1 MLEPDPNH
9 KVSKESLVQLLE
21 DLDTLRGLVG
31 EIGSGAIPL
40 ALAVAKAKI
49 RIMTTKGRVCRMIDA
64 ASDDVPTGDQ
74 IPTPAEALAHLAA
87 ARGGPHPWLS
97 PTVLETPIGV
107 PEVIGP
113 AVYVPEAATPNAEQP
128 HPRPR

>member
-1 MLEPDPNH
+1 MPEPDPSHN
-9 KVSKESLVQLLE
+9 VSKESLAELLV
-21 DLDTLRGLVG
+21 DLDAVRGLVG
-31 EIGSGAIPL
+31 KIGGGTIPL

-49 RIMTTKGRVCRMIDA
+49 RILTTKGRVHRMIDA
-64 ASDDVPTGDQ
+64 ALDDAPAGDQ

-87 ARGGPHPWLS
+87 ARGGPQPELS

-113 AVYVPEAATPNAEQP
+113 AVYVPEAAMPSEE
-128 HPRPR
+128 